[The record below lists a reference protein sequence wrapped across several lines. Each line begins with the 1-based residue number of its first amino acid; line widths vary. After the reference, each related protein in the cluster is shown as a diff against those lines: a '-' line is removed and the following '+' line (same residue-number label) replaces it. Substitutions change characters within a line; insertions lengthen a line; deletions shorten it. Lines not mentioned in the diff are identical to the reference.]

1 VTGTFSID
9 DERRD
14 AVAVDRLAITWR
26 ADDVL
31 DQQRL
36 DRLVALL
43 IDGPLEEALDDV
55 GLGDEDE
62 VCLRVVDVAS
72 HEVRW
77 EQGDAELVAGWSR
90 SIARGVRDAVA
101 SAPSDAIVVR
111 YRTRAHAVIDI
122 VDRAV
127 ARDLDRSWAWAQ
139 LGLWPVSVSTA
150 APSDGEIASWV
161 GGLLVDHPSL
171 VVPAVTTVA
180 RRGRWADVV
189 ALVGWDR
196 LATATGQAWQLAGG
210 LPVGRRAVA
219 AVATDRPDAVRHAAA
234 LAQAIARR
242 STLARTW
249 AASGASSPDTAS
261 TGAVDDSR
269 RLGTGTHDLAAT
281 IATTVAMLAVL
292 DVEPSTPARGTAALE
307 LVAAVVDELATPDAP
322 PDVAADSTV
331 LRPATSIG
339 IVKPA
344 GDAEVA
350 ELVGIVTADDVQ
362 SATTG
367 SAGLGS
373 MVSDGDG
380 VDPSVAGRAGAH
392 TAWGGLLFLL
402 HLVDGAALARR
413 VASDS
418 SGTPVSTRG
427 LLHAVGRRVL
437 ARAVPD
443 AEPVGERDPAVLAF
457 CGLAPDA
464 DPPVLLHADDP
475 EAWRQAQR
483 LVVRETDLLLDRL
496 RARVEPRQDAHERA
510 ETALLLAVCR
520 RHAVIEHDPGW
531 LDVMLDLDEV
541 STDVRRA
548 GLDLDLGY
556 LPWLGCV
563 VRFRYG

>member
-14 AVAVDRLAITWR
+14 AVVVDRLAITWR
-26 ADDVL
+26 ADDML

-43 IDGPLEEALDDV
+43 IDGPLEDALDDV
-55 GLGDEDE
+55 GLGDDDE

-72 HEVRW
+72 HEVLW

-127 ARDLDRSWAWAQ
+127 AGDLDRSWAWAQ
-139 LGLWPVSVSTA
+139 LGLWPASASTA
-150 APSDGEIASWV
+150 SPSDTALASWV
-161 GGLLVDHPSL
+161 GDLLVDHPAL
-171 VVPAVTTVA
+171 VVPAITTVA
-180 RRGRWADVV
+180 RRGRWADLV

-196 LATATGQAWQLAGG
+196 LAAAAEQAWQLAGG
-210 LPVGRRAVA
+210 LPVARLA
-219 AVATDRPDAVRHAAA
+219 AAAAAAATDRPDAVRHAAA
-234 LAQAIARR
+234 MAQAIARR
-242 STLARTW
+242 STLARAW
-249 AASGASSPDTAS
+249 SASGASRPATAS
-261 TGAVDDSR
+261 TRAVDHSR
-269 RLGTGTHDLAAT
+269 RLGTGAHDLAAT
-281 IATTVAMLAVL
+281 SATTVAMLAVL

-307 LVAAVVDELATPDAP
+307 LVAAVTDELAKPDAP
-322 PDVAADSTV
+322 PGIAAGSSV
-331 LRPATSIG
+331 VRPATSIG
-339 IVKPA
+339 IAKPA
-344 GDAEVA
+344 GDAAVA
-350 ELVGIVTADDVQ
+350 TADDVQ
-362 SATTG
+362 PATIG
-367 SAGLGS
+367 SVGPGT
-373 MVSDGDG
+373 MPSDGDG
-380 VDPSVAGRAGAH
+380 VDPSAAGRAGAH
-392 TAWGGLLFLL
+392 TAWGGLLFML

-464 DPPVLLHADDP
+464 DPPVLLDADDL
-475 EAWRQAQR
+475 EALRQARR

-496 RARVEPRQDAHERA
+496 RARVEPRQDAHQRT
-510 ETALLLAVCR
+510 ETALLLAVCWR
-520 RHAVIEHDPGW
+520 RAVIEHDPGW
-531 LDVMLDLDEV
+531 LDVVLDLDEV